1 MVWRVSEQQIDWFY
15 LKEGQYLELLA
26 DKDGITRST
35 IFPGLWLDRPALI
48 NGNMKRVKT
57 VLKLG
62 IESKEHNDFVLKLAS
77 I

>member
-1 MVWRVSEQQIDWFY
+1 LEQQIDWFY

-26 DKDGITRST
+26 DEDGITRST
-35 IFPGLWLDRPALI
+35 IFPGLWLDRLALI
-48 NGNMKRVKT
+48 NGNMKQVTT

-62 IESKEHNDFVLKLAS
+62 IESKEHNDFVMKLAS